1 MAKFKIKINDI
12 ENIKELLQIAYQT
25 ADEQLIQAQNE
36 ITKMASA
43 THLQD
48 EIMDAKEKYAKA
60 INNYLTIKD
69 KAISRKLEIAKLLTE
84 LYKHD
89 GDVDK
94 TMDDISTSKQSP
106 IDVASIREL
115 LNNSNLNKT
124 ETIQIK

>member
-94 TMDDISTSKQSP
+94 TMDDISSSKQSP